1 MTAEPTPRPKAD
13 LRATHGAYTARAGQF
28 SMVTLAPL
36 TYLMIDGHGD
46 PNASAAYRDALQ
58 TIYPVAYGLKFLSR
72 RELGRDYGVMPLE
85 ALWWADD
92 MTHFTSARDK
102 STWHWTMLNL
112 VPEWITDEHVD
123 VVRDRV
129 EAKGGAPALPLLRR
143 AVLDE
148 GLSVQTLHIG
158 PYDAEAPT
166 LERLHDEV
174 IPAAGL
180 RMTGHHHEIY
190 LSDARRTALQRL
202 RTILRQP
209 VEPVPPTPK

>member
-1 MTAEPTPRPKAD
+1 VSSDSPRPPYSSGIISPKIPISFMPGRRSPAGT
-13 LRATHGAYTARAGQF
+13 RRGARAR
-28 SMVTLAPL
+28 SP
-36 TYLMIDGHGD
+36 
-46 PNASAAYRDALQ
+46 RDDLLVDELELDELEQ
-58 TIYPVAYGLKFLSR
+58 LLLVVG
-72 RELGRDYGVMPLE
+72 RELTSVGGLEVGTLE

-102 STWHWTMLNL
+102 STWYWTMLNL

-123 VVRDRV
+123 VVRERV

-143 AVLDE
+143 AVLNE

-190 LSDARRTALQRL
+190 LSDARRTAVQRL